1 MSATIDRP
9 SSVPRDGL
17 AAPSGWQRLRA
28 ALRQDHVA
36 LVPVVVLAMVV
47 GAVLQ
52 PAFLTQA
59 NLVNVLRQS
68 SELSVVVLAASL
80 ILLTG
85 RFDLS
90 LESTVGLAPMLGAW
104 LVCPV
109 AIGGSGLEL
118 DPWVAVAVMFGVG
131 ALVGAVNGTLVV
143 ALRLNAFMATLAML
157 ILLRGVTIGLSDG
170 KTLFGLPQPF
180 VYLGTASWLGLPA
193 SVWVAGLL
201 FLVVGL
207 FLGHHRVGRAI
218 YAIGGN
224 ADAAR
229 AAGIRVERVVL
240 GVYVVAGLLAVLAGV
255 MLMGRLASVTSS
267 QGSNMIFTV
276 FAAAVIGRISLNGG
290 RGTMLGA
297 LLGVLLLGIVS
308 NILTLSNIQ
317 PFWINAVFGAIIL
330 LALVIARFTTGEK
343 DQA

>member
-1 MSATIDRP
+1 MTATVDTSNSHSRTEPGP
-9 SSVPRDGL
+9 SWWTRIRG
-17 AAPSGWQRLRA
+17 AA
-28 ALRQDHVA
+28 RQDHFALIPVVA
-36 LVPVVVLAMVV
+36 LAMLV
-47 GAVLQ
+47 GALMQ

-104 LVCPV
+104 LVTPV
-109 AIGGSGLEL
+109 VIGGSGL
-118 DPWVAVAVMFGVG
+118 DVNPWLAMFAMFAVGG
-131 ALVGAVNGTLVV
+131 LVGAFNGSLIV

-170 KTLFGLPQPF
+170 KTLFDLPEPF
-180 VYLGTASWLGLPA
+180 TYLGSAMWLGLPV
-193 SVWVAGLL
+193 SVWVAGVL
-201 FLVVGL
+201 FLVAGL
-207 FLGHHRVGRAI
+207 FLRHHRAGRAI

-229 AAGIRVERVVL
+229 AAGIRVDRVVL
-240 GVYVVAGLLAVLAGV
+240 GVYIVAGMLAVLAGL

-297 LLGVLLLGIVS
+297 VLGVLLLGIVA

-330 LALVIARFTTGEK
+330 MALVIARFTTGEK